1 MNAQKLQNQ
10 FKSFNLKITEL
21 KKFADTIEFNYTLDN
36 KTVSAKLFFNVNT
49 ETVEQK
55 LKDFFKS
62 VKVGQKSR
70 AQEVNELIRTVPGH
84 KEKLAMAQHFKNI
97 HALMALHPEL
107 EIEDWEEVDSE
118 ELEFFK
124 NFQIV
129 DKTVHSINTQAT
141 HANRN
146 LNNLFAGAK

>member
-1 MNAQKLQNQ
+1 MSTQKLQNQ
-10 FKSFNLKITEL
+10 FKSFNLKITEF
-21 KKFADTIEFNYTLDN
+21 KKFTDTIEFNYTLDN
-36 KTVSAKLFFNVNT
+36 KTVSATLFFNVKT

-62 VKVGQKSR
+62 VKAGKKSKTHE
-70 AQEVNELIRTVPGH
+70 ANELIRTVSGH

-107 EIEDWEEVDSE
+107 EIEDWEEVDSD
-118 ELEFFK
+118 ELDFFK

-129 DKTVHSINTQAT
+129 DKTVHSINTQAA
-141 HANRN
+141 HPSRN
-146 LNNLFAGAK
+146 LKNLFTGAK

>member
-1 MNAQKLQNQ
+1 MK
-10 FKSFNLKITEL
+10 
-21 KKFADTIEFNYTLDN
+21 
-36 KTVSAKLFFNVNT
+36 T

-62 VKVGQKSR
+62 VKAGKKSKTH
-70 AQEVNELIRTVPGH
+70 EVNELIKTLPGH
-84 KEKLAMAQHFKNI
+84 QEKLAMAQHFKNI

-129 DKTVHSINTQAT
+129 DKTVHSINTQAA
-141 HANRN
+141 HPNRN
-146 LNNLFAGAK
+146 LKNLFTGAK